1 MSERISAELA
11 RALRDSGLVWRPAAG
26 DAFVIDRVEADD
38 EIFIL
43 SDMTVEAHHF
53 PTGTELGFNG
63 TTEWALDSVPLE
75 DALWLPQ
82 EHQLRE
88 LLGVAFVSLTAGAA
102 AGAAAGPT
110 AGHTAGHTAGSAA
123 QPAVESAAEPA
134 AGSSGGPAVTVIIDG
149 ISRTFDADATANA
162 YARALLALL
171 DSLDAE

>member
-1 MSERISAELA
+1 MTERISAELA

-110 AGHTAGHTAGSAA
+110 AGRTAGHTAGSAA
-123 QPAVESAAEPA
+123 DPA

>member
-1 MSERISAELA
+1 MTERISAELA

-38 EIFIL
+38 EVFIL

-88 LLGVAFVSLTAGAA
+88 LLGVAFVSLTAGATVR
-102 AGAAAGPT
+102 AAAGPT
-110 AGHTAGHTAGSAA
+110 AGHTAG
-123 QPAVESAAEPA
+123 SAAEPA
-134 AGSSGGPAVTVIIDG
+134 AGPSGGPTVTAMIDG
-149 ISRTFDADATANA
+149 TSSTFEADATANA

-171 DSLDAE
+171 GSLAAE

>member
-1 MSERISAELA
+1 MTERISAELA

-110 AGHTAGHTAGSAA
+110 AGRTAGHTAG
-123 QPAVESAAEPA
+123 SAAEPA

>member
-1 MSERISAELA
+1 MTGRISAELA
-11 RALRDSGLVWRPAAG
+11 RALRDSGLTWRPAAG
-26 DAFVIDRVEADD
+26 DAFIIDRVEADD
-38 EIFIL
+38 EVFIL

-88 LLGVAFVSLTAGAA
+88 LLGGAFVSLTAG
-102 AGAAAGPT
+102 PT
-110 AGHTAGHTAGSAA
+110 VTAT
-123 QPAVESAAEPA
+123 
-134 AGSSGGPAVTVIIDG
+134 IDG
-149 ISRTFDADATANA
+149 VTNTFAADATADA

-171 DSLDAE
+171 DSLAAE